1 MNRSIYSLLL
11 MDDVIRAVDQLAY
24 AQNTSRSNMVNQIL
38 AEHLSVKTPEQRMPD
53 IFEQIE
59 ALMVQQNAFQ
69 IQFQPSDAML
79 SVRTA
84 LAYKYKPT
92 VRYSVELF
100 RNDPKIL
107 GELRVSA
114 RTQNAGLLRMLDHF
128 FRLWEKLEN
137 RYLSAVYPAGVS
149 CRIENGRYC
158 RTFFW
163 PEESCTNAQL
173 GESISSYIQNFDC
186 ALKAFFELD
195 EQNWK
200 VGIDQ
205 ISLRYQKALQK
216 EKILL

>member
-1 MNRSIYSLLL
+1 M
-11 MDDVIRAVDQLAY
+11 
-24 AQNTSRSNMVNQIL
+24 
-38 AEHLSVKTPEQRMPD
+38 HD

-137 RYLSAVYPAGVS
+137 RYLVRCLPCGGFLP
-149 CRIENGRYC
+149 N
-158 RTFFW
+158 
-163 PEESCTNAQL
+163 
-173 GESISSYIQNFDC
+173 
-186 ALKAFFELD
+186 
-195 EQNWK
+195 
-200 VGIDQ
+200 
-205 ISLRYQKALQK
+205 
-216 EKILL
+216 

>member
-11 MDDVIRAVDQLAY
+11 MDDVVQAVDQLAY
-24 AQNTSRSNMVNQIL
+24 AQNTSRSNMINQIL
-38 AEHLSVKTPEQRMPD
+38 AEYLSVKTPEQRMHD

-59 ALMVQQNAFQ
+59 TLMVQQKTFQ

-92 VRYSVELF
+92 VRYSIELF

-114 RTQNAGLLRMLDHF
+114 RTQNAGLLRMLDYF
-128 FRLWEKLEN
+128 FQLWQKLEN
-137 RYLSAVYPAGVS
+137 RYLSAVYPEGVP
-149 CRIENGRYC
+149 CQIQNGRYC

-163 PEESCTNAQL
+163 PEETCTNAQL
-173 GESISSYIQNFDC
+173 GEGISSYIQNFDC

-200 VGIDQ
+200 VGIEQ
-205 ISLRYQKALQK
+205 ISLQYQKAIQK

>member
-1 MNRSIYSLLL
+1 M
-11 MDDVIRAVDQLAY
+11 
-24 AQNTSRSNMVNQIL
+24 
-38 AEHLSVKTPEQRMPD
+38 
-53 IFEQIE
+53 
-59 ALMVQQNAFQ
+59 
-69 IQFQPSDAML
+69 
-79 SVRTA
+79 
-84 LAYKYKPT
+84 YKRQ
-92 VRYSVELF
+92 RYSVELF

-216 EKILL
+216 EKIPVSYTYLFHTFFSDCLSFTFGSTEPGQDRK

>member
-1 MNRSIYSLLL
+1 
-11 MDDVIRAVDQLAY
+11 
-24 AQNTSRSNMVNQIL
+24 
-38 AEHLSVKTPEQRMPD
+38 
-53 IFEQIE
+53 E

-100 RNDPKIL
+100 RSDPNVL

-128 FRLWEKLEN
+128 FRLWQKLEN
-137 RYLSAVYPAGVS
+137 YHLSAIYPEGVP
-149 CRIENGRYC
+149 CRIESGRYC
-158 RTFFW
+158 RTFAW
-163 PEESCTNAQL
+163 PKENCTNAQL

-186 ALKAFFELD
+186 ALKAFFELE
-195 EQNWK
+195 EQNWQA
-200 VGIDQ
+200 GIDQ
-205 ISLRYQKALQK
+205 INLQYQKNIQQ

>member
-11 MDDVIRAVDQLAY
+11 MDDIIRAVDQLAY

-38 AEHLSVKTPEQRMPD
+38 AEHLSVKTPEQRMHD

-69 IQFQPSDAML
+69 IQFQPSDAIL

-114 RTQNAGLLRMLDHF
+114 RTQNAGLLRM
-128 FRLWEKLEN
+128 LEN

>member
-11 MDDVIRAVDQLAY
+11 MDDVIQAVDQLAY

-38 AEHLSVKTPEQRMPD
+38 AEHLSVKTPEQRMRD

-100 RNDPKIL
+100 RSDPNVL

-128 FRLWEKLEN
+128 FRLWQKLEN
-137 RYLSAVYPAGVS
+137 YHLSAVYPKGVP
-149 CRIENGRYC
+149 CRIE
-158 RTFFW
+158 
-163 PEESCTNAQL
+163 
-173 GESISSYIQNFDC
+173 I
-186 ALKAFFELD
+186 
-195 EQNWK
+195 
-200 VGIDQ
+200 
-205 ISLRYQKALQK
+205 
-216 EKILL
+216 

>member
-1 MNRSIYSLLL
+1 
-11 MDDVIRAVDQLAY
+11 
-24 AQNTSRSNMVNQIL
+24 
-38 AEHLSVKTPEQRMPD
+38 
-53 IFEQIE
+53 
-59 ALMVQQNAFQ
+59 MVQQNAFQ
-69 IQFQPSDAML
+69 IQFQPSDAIL

-149 CRIENGRYC
+149 CRIEN
-158 RTFFW
+158 
-163 PEESCTNAQL
+163 
-173 GESISSYIQNFDC
+173 ISSYIQNFDC